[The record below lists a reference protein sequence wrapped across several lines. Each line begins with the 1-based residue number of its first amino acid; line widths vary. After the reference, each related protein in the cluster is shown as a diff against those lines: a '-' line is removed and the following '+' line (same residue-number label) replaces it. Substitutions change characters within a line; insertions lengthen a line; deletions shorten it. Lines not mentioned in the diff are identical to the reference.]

1 MNDRAVSLL
10 ENYDIEVLRTGKGRG
25 AILCET
31 NHGTMIFKEYTGPKD
46 KLRIQQDLLSQ
57 IARCG
62 YVPVEQL
69 QATKEGEL
77 FVCDNSGVTYILKS
91 YFNGRECNIHDM
103 EECLEAVR
111 TLAGLHNVMILT
123 GHESISNMPVFYL
136 EKEYEK
142 HNRELKK
149 VKSFLKAKG
158 QKSNFELF
166 LLHEYDYF
174 LEQAFEVTEE
184 WISYSHLTDSDNV
197 KEQGIFC
204 HGDYQYHNIIKIP
217 SDMAIINFEKCL
229 MDDPVRDLYL
239 FMRKLL
245 EKNNWSIQLGESI
258 LEEYSK
264 IRPLSARSYLNL
276 YYRFAYPEKFWKIV
290 NFYFNSRKVWIPE
303 KNSEKLEKLIVQEKQ
318 KQEFLDSIFRNLS

>member
-10 ENYDIEVLRTGKGRG
+10 ENYDIEILRTGKGRG

-31 NHGTMIFKEYTGPKD
+31 NQGTMIFKEYAGQRD
-46 KLRIQQDLLSQ
+46 KLLIQKDLLSQ
-57 IARCG
+57 IARYG

-69 QATKEGEL
+69 QATKEGSL
-77 FVCDNSGVTYILKS
+77 YVCDNYGTAYILKS
-91 YFNGRECNIHDM
+91 YFNGRECNIHDV

-123 GHESISNMPVFYL
+123 GHESIRNMPVFYL

-149 VKSFLKAKG
+149 VKHFLKSKG
-158 QKSNFELF
+158 QKSTFELF
-166 LLHEYDYF
+166 LLQEYDYF
-174 LEQAFEVTEE
+174 LEQALEVTSE
-184 WISYSHLTDSDNV
+184 WEAYSHLAEAGLI

-204 HGDYQYHNIIKIP
+204 HGDYQYHNILKLS

-239 FMRKLL
+239 FMRKLM
-245 EKNNWSIQLGESI
+245 EKNNWSKQLGANI
-258 LEEYSK
+258 LEAYNKVRS
-264 IRPLSARSYLNL
+264 LSARSHLNL

-290 NFYFNSRKVWIPE
+290 NFYYNSRKVWIPE
-303 KNSEKLEKLIVQEKQ
+303 KNIEKLEKLIVQEKE
-318 KQEFLDSIFRNLS
+318 KQEFLNSLFRSIT